1 MGAGGQGLNSAGPA
15 MKIEKL
21 QLTPAYQALSVD
33 LRQRIVAGEIQP
45 GEPLPTEADLAQ
57 SYGVHRSTVREGLRH
72 LEQDGLLKRA
82 GKKLMVTV
90 PSSDKLAQSAE
101 RALRMRQVSYR
112 DVWELALVLEPLCA
126 ELAARRITADELA
139 ALERNLA
146 RTREAVSAGA
156 SPVQETI
163 EFQALVAEASHNQA
177 LILARG
183 PVSLLMRA
191 GYATIAAAL
200 PQSGTRLLQ
209 AHTRIHDALAQGDAT
224 AAVNWMRRHM
234 EDYRRGS
241 DLAGVD
247 MDQPIPG
254 D

>member
-1 MGAGGQGLNSAGPA
+1 MTGAGGQGLNSAGPA

-101 RALRMRQVSYR
+101 RALRMRQVSS
-112 DVWELALVLEPLCA
+112 WEPLRETRA
-126 ELAARRITADELA
+126 WATVRADA
-139 ALERNLA
+139 
-146 RTREAVSAGA
+146 
-156 SPVQETI
+156 PPMC
-163 EFQALVAEASHNQA
+163 VAFS
-177 LILARG
+177 
-183 PVSLLMRA
+183 
-191 GYATIAAAL
+191 
-200 PQSGTRLLQ
+200 SGQ
-209 AHTRIHDALAQGDAT
+209 
-224 AAVNWMRRHM
+224 
-234 EDYRRGS
+234 
-241 DLAGVD
+241 
-247 MDQPIPG
+247 
-254 D
+254 